1 MGTIHETHSKIIKE
15 IKAPKDLKNNFGN
28 YSYRNVESIYE
39 AVKPLLEKNKL
50 SLTLSDTL
58 ELVGNR
64 IYIKATATLTNEK
77 GESVSVS
84 AYAREQEVKKG
95 MDEAQITGSASSYAR
110 KYALGGLFLLDDNK
124 DIDSQD
130 NTQEGTTKPKQD
142 NVKIIISELTKLGL
156 SMADI
161 KNFMEASNY
170 KSTDKEVMAYLVA
183 NLDKLK
189 AEAEAF
195 MQNAVNNG
203 LRG

>member
-1 MGTIHETHSKIIKE
+1 MTIHETHSKIIKE

-50 SLTLSDTL
+50 GLTLSDTL

-84 AYAREQEVKKG
+84 AYAREQETKKG

-130 NTQEGTTKPKQD
+130 NTQEGATKPKQD
-142 NVKIIISELTKLGL
+142 NVKIIINELTKLGL

>member
-84 AYAREQEVKKG
+84 AYAREQESKKG

-130 NTQEGTTKPKQD
+130 NTQEGATKPKQD
-142 NVKIIISELTKLGL
+142 NVKIIINELTKLGL

>member
-1 MGTIHETHSKIIKE
+1 MGTIHETQSKIIKE
-15 IKAPKDLKNNFGN
+15 IKAPKDLKNSFGN

-84 AYAREQEVKKG
+84 AYAREQETKKG

-130 NTQEGTTKPKQD
+130 NTQEGATKPKQD
-142 NVKIIISELTKLGL
+142 NVKIIINELTKLGL

-170 KSTDKEVMAYLVA
+170 KSTDKEVMAYLVS

-195 MQNAVNNG
+195 MKNAVNNG

>member
-1 MGTIHETHSKIIKE
+1 MTIHETHSKIIKE

-84 AYAREQEVKKG
+84 AYAREQETKKG

-130 NTQEGTTKPKQD
+130 NTQEGATKPKQD
-142 NVKIIISELTKLGL
+142 NVKIIINELTKLGL

-195 MQNAVNNG
+195 MKNAVNNG

>member
-15 IKAPKDLKNNFGN
+15 IKAPKDLKNSFGN

-84 AYAREQEVKKG
+84 AYAREQETKKG

-130 NTQEGTTKPKQD
+130 NTQEGAKPKQD
-142 NVKIIISELTKLGL
+142 NVKVIISELTKLGL

-189 AEAEAF
+189 AESEAF
-195 MQNAVNNG
+195 MKNAANNG

>member
-84 AYAREQEVKKG
+84 AYAREQESKKG

-142 NVKIIISELTKLGL
+142 NVKIIINELTKLGL
-156 SMADI
+156 SMTDI

>member
-15 IKAPKDLKNNFGN
+15 IKAPKDLKNSFGN

-84 AYAREQEVKKG
+84 AYAREQETKKG

-130 NTQEGTTKPKQD
+130 NTQEGVTKPKQD
-142 NVKIIISELTKLGL
+142 NVKIIINELTKLGL

-170 KSTDKEVMAYLVA
+170 KSTDKEVMAYLVS

-195 MQNAVNNG
+195 MKNAVNNG

>member
-1 MGTIHETHSKIIKE
+1 MGAIHETHSKIIKE
-15 IKAPKDLKNNFGN
+15 IKAPKDLKNSFGN

-84 AYAREQEVKKG
+84 AYAREQETKKG

-130 NTQEGTTKPKQD
+130 NTQEGAKPKQD
-142 NVKIIISELTKLGL
+142 NVKVIISELTKLGL

-170 KSTDKEVMAYLVA
+170 KSTDKEVMAYLVS

-195 MQNAVNNG
+195 MQNAANNG
-203 LRG
+203 LMV

>member
-1 MGTIHETHSKIIKE
+1 MGAIHETHSKIIKE
-15 IKAPKDLKNNFGN
+15 IKAPKDLKNSFGN

-39 AVKPLLEKNKL
+39 AVKPLLEKNKI

-84 AYAREQEVKKG
+84 AYAREQETKKG

-124 DIDSQD
+124 DLDSQD
-130 NTQEGTTKPKQD
+130 NTQEGAKPKQD
-142 NVKIIISELTKLGL
+142 NVKVIISELTKLGL

-170 KSTDKEVMAYLVA
+170 KSTDKEVMAYLVS

-195 MQNAVNNG
+195 MQNAANNG
-203 LRG
+203 LMV

>member
-1 MGTIHETHSKIIKE
+1 MTIHETHSKIIKE

-84 AYAREQEVKKG
+84 AYAREQETKKG

-130 NTQEGTTKPKQD
+130 NTQEGATKPKQD
-142 NVKIIISELTKLGL
+142 NVKIIINELTKLGL

-189 AEAEAF
+189 AEAEVF

>member
-1 MGTIHETHSKIIKE
+1 MGAIHETHSKIIKE
-15 IKAPKDLKNNFGN
+15 IKAPKDLKNSFGN

-39 AVKPLLEKNKL
+39 AVKPLLEKNKI

-84 AYAREQEVKKG
+84 AYAREQETKKG

-130 NTQEGTTKPKQD
+130 NTQEGAKPKQD
-142 NVKIIISELTKLGL
+142 NVKVIISELTKLGL

-170 KSTDKEVMAYLVA
+170 KSTDKEVMAYLVS

-195 MQNAVNNG
+195 MQNAANNG
-203 LRG
+203 LMV

>member
-1 MGTIHETHSKIIKE
+1 MTIHETHSKIIKE

-84 AYAREQEVKKG
+84 AYAREQETKKG

-130 NTQEGTTKPKQD
+130 NTQEGATKPKQD
-142 NVKIIISELTKLGL
+142 NAKIIISELTKLGL

-170 KSTDKEVMAYLVA
+170 KSTDKDVMAYLVA

>member
-84 AYAREQEVKKG
+84 AYAREQETKKG

-130 NTQEGTTKPKQD
+130 NTQEGATKPKQD
-142 NVKIIISELTKLGL
+142 NVKIIINELTKLGL

-195 MQNAVNNG
+195 MKNAVNNG

>member
-1 MGTIHETHSKIIKE
+1 MTIHETHSKIIKE

-130 NTQEGTTKPKQD
+130 NTQEGATKPKQD

-195 MQNAVNNG
+195 MKNAVNNG

>member
-1 MGTIHETHSKIIKE
+1 MTIHETHSKIIKE

-130 NTQEGTTKPKQD
+130 NTQEGATKPKQD
-142 NVKIIISELTKLGL
+142 NAKIIISELTKLGL

-170 KSTDKEVMAYLVA
+170 KSTDKDVMAYLVA

-189 AEAEAF
+189 AEAETF

>member
-84 AYAREQEVKKG
+84 AYAREQESKKG

-142 NVKIIISELTKLGL
+142 NVKIIINELTKLGL

>member
-15 IKAPKDLKNNFGN
+15 IKAPKDLKNSFGN

-84 AYAREQEVKKG
+84 AYAREQETKKG

-130 NTQEGTTKPKQD
+130 NTQEGATKPKQD
-142 NVKIIISELTKLGL
+142 NVKIIINELTKLGL

>member
-84 AYAREQEVKKG
+84 AYAREQESKKG

-130 NTQEGTTKPKQD
+130 NTQEGATKPKQD
-142 NVKIIISELTKLGL
+142 NVKIIINELTNLGL

>member
-1 MGTIHETHSKIIKE
+1 MGAIHETHSKIIKE
-15 IKAPKDLKNNFGN
+15 IKAPKDLKNSFGN

-84 AYAREQEVKKG
+84 AYAREQETKKG

-130 NTQEGTTKPKQD
+130 NTQEGAKPKQD
-142 NVKIIISELTKLGL
+142 NVKVIISELTKLGL

-195 MQNAVNNG
+195 MQNAANNG
-203 LRG
+203 LMV